1 MTTPLVVRGLPKLHK
16 GPWSIGQL
24 TGGLFFGHAAAAS
37 AQLKMGA
44 NEPTEDS
51 RANLSSADDTL
62 GWA

>member
-44 NEPTEDS
+44 N
-51 RANLSSADDTL
+51 
-62 GWA
+62 